1 MAATSIIADGAT
13 ELASSDFTLA
23 AGESTTISIRGH
35 GGKNMRV
42 RIQCKQSDS
51 TYTDFGVLDAQNT
64 VAVLSA
70 PGVFRAVRMP
80 SAVSF
85 GVDRS

>member
-1 MAATSIIADGAT
+1 
-13 ELASSDFTLA
+13 
-23 AGESTTISIRGH
+23 
-35 GGKNMRV
+35 V

-64 VAVLSA
+64 VVVLSA

-80 SAVSF
+80 SDVSF